1 MDLGLHLKLTSHHTN
16 QRTIRSPAGERVG
29 IARVHDAE
37 RKWEWRVHSSQ
48 SLREIAMADD
58 DAASVATPGVLNL
71 GGSSGDQGRIV
82 RADETESPAGNPE
95 PRAACLSRAGSA
107 P

>member
-1 MDLGLHLKLTSHHTN
+1 L
-16 QRTIRSPAGERVG
+16 RVSTTQ
-29 IARVHDAE
+29 

-58 DAASVATPGVLNL
+58 DAASVATTGVLNV
-71 GGSSGDQGRIV
+71 GGSTGDQGRII

-95 PRAACLSRAGSA
+95 PRAPWLGRAGSA
-107 P
+107 Q